1 MQVCRKFNTKLMSTS
16 HVTSREIQKRNVF
29 NIFET
34 KSKQYAGCL
43 CQNAKYKGEVGAVDA
58 RVKSM

>member
-1 MQVCRKFNTKLMSTS
+1 MQVCRKFNTKLISTR
-16 HVTSREIQKRNVF
+16 HVAPREIQKRNVL

-34 KSKQYAGCL
+34 KPN
-43 CQNAKYKGEVGAVDA
+43 NALDVRVKVQGEVGAVVGEA